1 MKIYVILPILPHKG
15 FEELTYKE
23 FEAAKRPGTEIV
35 VKSVRKGPA
44 SIESKYDEEI
54 AAPWILEEVINAEK
68 QGYDAVIID
77 CMGDP
82 SLYAAREIATIP
94 VIGPC
99 EASMAIASTISHKF
113 SVVTVLT
120 NIVRL
125 FDEMVKVYGFESKFV
140 STRSV
145 EVPVL
150 DLEKKREEV
159 EEALASESRKA
170 LEEGADTIILG
181 CTGMVG
187 MAKALQ
193 KKLGIPVIDPA
204 VASLK
209 LAEILVDMKLT
220 HSKIYFP
227 EPPKKKRVT

>member
-1 MKIYVILPILPHKG
+1 MKIYVILPILSHRG
-15 FEELTYKE
+15 FEELTNKE
-23 FEAAKRPGTEIV
+23 FKAAARPDTDIL
-35 VKSVRKGPA
+35 VKSIRKGPA

-54 AAPWILEEVINAEK
+54 AAPWILEEVVNAEK

-82 SLYAAREIATIP
+82 SLHAAREIATIP

-99 EASMAIASTISHKF
+99 EASMAIASIISHKF

-125 FDEMVKVYGFESKFV
+125 FDEMVKVYGFDSKFV

-150 DLEKKREEV
+150 DLEKQRKEV
-159 EEALASESRKA
+159 EEALVSESRKA

-181 CTGMVG
+181 CTGMIG
-187 MAKALQ
+187 MAKALEE
-193 KKLGIPVIDPA
+193 KLGVPVIDPA

-220 HSKIYFP
+220 HSKVYYPKPP
-227 EPPKKKRVT
+227 EKQRVT

>member
-1 MKIYVILPILPHKG
+1 MKIYVIIPILPHKG
-15 FEELTYKE
+15 LEELTNKE
-23 FEAAKRPGTEIV
+23 FKAAARPDTEIF
-35 VKSVRKGPA
+35 VKSIRKGPA

-54 AAPWILEEVINAEK
+54 AAPWILEEIVNAEK

-82 SLYAAREIATIP
+82 SLHAAREIATIP

-125 FDEMVKVYGFESKFV
+125 FDEMVKVYGFGSKFV

-150 DLEKKREEV
+150 DLEKERKKV
-159 EEALASESRKA
+159 EEALVSESRKA
-170 LEEGADTIILG
+170 MEEGADTIILG

-193 KKLGIPVIDPA
+193 AKLGVPVIDPA

-209 LAEILVDMKLT
+209 MAEILVDMKLT
-220 HSKIYFP
+220 HSKVYFP
-227 EPPKKKRVT
+227 KPPEKQRVT

>member
-193 KKLGIPVIDPA
+193 KKLGVPVIDPA

>member
-120 NIVRL
+120 NLLRL

>member
-23 FEAAKRPGTEIV
+23 FEAAKRPDTEIV

-54 AAPWILEEVINAEK
+54 AAPWILEEVVNAEK

>member
-1 MKIYVILPILPHKG
+1 MKIYVIIPILPHKG

-54 AAPWILEEVINAEK
+54 AAPWILEEVVNAEK

-159 EEALASESRKA
+159 EEALASESKKA

-193 KKLGIPVIDPA
+193 KKLGVPVIDPA